1 MRSRSKAS
9 GREGLTDV
17 APAARR
23 GFAVLILRG
32 DCQRVKVKGAMKVRR
47 HTRPAGSSSHGEDE
61 GHLLARGQLSC
72 SRPLRSVV
80 RHVALVVR
88 VLRAALAKEVCA
100 FSRHG
105 CAGIG

>member
-1 MRSRSKAS
+1 MG
-9 GREGLTDV
+9 GREGLTDE

-32 DCQRVKVKGAMKVRR
+32 DCQRVKVKGAMDALWCDMRPRR
-47 HTRPAGSSSHGEDE
+47 SSSHGEDE

-72 SRPLRSVV
+72 GCPLRNLG
-80 RHVALVVR
+80 RFIALVVR
-88 VLRAALAKEVCA
+88 VLRAALTKEVCA

-105 CAGIG
+105 CAGLG